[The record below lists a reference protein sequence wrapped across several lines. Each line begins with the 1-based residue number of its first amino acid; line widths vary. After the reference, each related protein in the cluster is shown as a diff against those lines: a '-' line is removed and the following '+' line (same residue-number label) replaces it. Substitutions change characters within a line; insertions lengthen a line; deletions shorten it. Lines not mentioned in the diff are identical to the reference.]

1 MAGVALPKEITVRR
15 FAALAAL
22 LVLPLLLLP
31 GTAAADPPF
40 RAPDRVTDRAGVL
53 DAADRARV
61 TEAVDRLHADRGY
74 DLFVVYVRSFD
85 GRDGQ
90 QWADATAVA
99 SQLGRDQVLLAVATD
114 DRVYGMSVDDNF
126 PESDASIL
134 QIRRNAVEPALARSD
149 WAGAAVGL
157 ADGLRDT
164 SSGVSIPLLVGGG
177 VVVVGGAAW
186 LVSRRRRPKPEVTP
200 PAPVPAGPPDPAPGE
215 STEDLAYRSSQ
226 ALLQVDD
233 AVGTSERELSAA
245 RTHFGE
251 NAVAGFA
258 AALEASRA
266 DMLAAF
272 EIRQRLDDDV
282 PETEPERRAMHAEII
297 RLATQADDRLDA
309 QVEGFDRLRA
319 LEADAQGY
327 VDGIA
332 ARLFGLTAR
341 LPEVERQWA
350 ELGRR
355 WAPTALE
362 PVAEN
367 LPQARALLADAQK
380 EIDEARARLG
390 ASQPALAVVDGRA
403 AEDAETQAETLLDG
417 IARRGTELTEAS
429 GRVPAARAEVEQDL
443 AEAAALPGVD
453 PGVTARARAAIEAA
467 TEAARGAGAGS
478 VGGGA
483 ATGGAATGGAATG
496 GAATGG
502 AATGGAATGGAAG
515 GGAATSGVGLPDPI
529 AALRLLDEAAAALDT
544 AIAGARETAE
554 RTRRATAAL
563 EQALVTAR
571 SAVAAASDFVST
583 RRGAVGAPART
594 RLAEAQRHL
603 AVATAGGDPAAALRE
618 AQQAEALAQEALR
631 LAQSDVSRWSGPSGG
646 GSGFG
651 GELGALVL
659 GGILSEAMRGGGYR
673 GGGIGGGSRGGGS
686 FGGGRSGGRVP
697 GSFGGSSSR
706 GRRGGGGR
714 F

>member
-15 FAALAAL
+15 FAALAVL
-22 LVLPLLLLP
+22 LVLPFLVLP
-31 GTAAADPPF
+31 GSAAADSPF
-40 RAPDRVTDRAGVL
+40 RAPDRVTDRAGAL
-53 DAADRARV
+53 DAAGRARV
-61 TEAVDRLHADRGY
+61 TEAVDRLRADRGY
-74 DLFVVYVRSFD
+74 DLFVVYVPSFD

-114 DRVYGMSVDDNF
+114 NRVYGLSVDDGF

-134 QIRRNAVEPALARSD
+134 QIRRDSLEPALARGD

-157 ADGLRDT
+157 ADGLRGT
-164 SSGVSIPLLVGGG
+164 GSGIGIPLLVGGG
-177 VVVVGGAAW
+177 VVVAGGAAW
-186 LVSRRRRPKPEVTP
+186 LASRRRRPAHQTP
-200 PAPVPAGPPDPAPGE
+200 TQAPAGPPDPAPGE
-215 STEDLAYRSSQ
+215 STENLAYRSSQ

-245 RTHFGE
+245 RTHFGQE
-251 NAVAGFA
+251 AVAGFA
-258 AALEASRA
+258 RALETSRA
-266 DMLAAF
+266 DMLTAF

-282 PETEPERRAMHAEII
+282 PETEPEQRAMHAEII
-297 RLATQADDRLDA
+297 RLATQADDRLDD
-309 QVEGFDRLRA
+309 QVEAFDRLRA
-319 LEADAQGY
+319 LEADAPGY

-332 ARLFGLTAR
+332 ARIFGLTAR
-341 LPEVERQWA
+341 VPEAEQQWA

-355 WAPTALE
+355 WAPTARE
-362 PVAEN
+362 PLAEN
-367 LPQARALLADAQK
+367 LPQAHALLTDAQK
-380 EIDEARARLG
+380 ELDEARARLG

-403 AEDAETQAETLLDG
+403 AEDAATQAETLLDG
-417 IARRGTELTEAS
+417 IARRGIELTDAAA
-429 GRVPAARAEVEQDL
+429 RVPAARAEVEQDL
-443 AEAAALPGVD
+443 AEASALPQVD
-453 PGVTARARAAIEAA
+453 PGVTARARAAVEAA
-467 TEAARGAGAGS
+467 AAAARGSGD
-478 VGGGA
+478 GA
-483 ATGGAATGGAATG
+483 APGAAA
-496 GAATGG
+496 
-502 AATGGAATGGAAG
+502 
-515 GGAATSGVGLPDPI
+515 LPDPI
-529 AALRLLDEAAAALDT
+529 AALRLLDEAAAALDA
-544 AIAGARETAE
+544 AIADARESAE

-603 AVATAGGDPAAALRE
+603 AAATAGGDPAAALRE
-618 AQQAEALAQEALR
+618 AQQAEARAQEALQ
-631 LAQSDVSRWSGPSGG
+631 LAQADVARWSGPSGG

-673 GGGIGGGSRGGGS
+673 GGGGVGGGGFGGG
-686 FGGGRSGGRVP
+686 FGGGGRSGGGGRPGGRVP

>member
-15 FAALAAL
+15 FAALAVL
-22 LVLPLLLLP
+22 LVLPFLVLP
-31 GTAAADPPF
+31 GSAAADPPF
-40 RAPDRVTDRAGVL
+40 RVPDRVTDRAGAL
-53 DAADRARV
+53 DAAGRARV
-61 TEAVDRLHADRGY
+61 TEAVDRLRTDRGY

-114 DRVYGMSVDDNF
+114 DRVYGLSVDDGF

-134 QIRRNAVEPALARSD
+134 QIRRDSVEPALARGD

-157 ADGLRDT
+157 ADGLRET
-164 SSGVSIPLLVGGG
+164 GSGIGIPLLVGGG
-177 VVVVGGAAW
+177 VVVAGGAAW
-186 LVSRRRRPKPEVTP
+186 LVSRRRRARQAPTQA
-200 PAPVPAGPPDPAPGE
+200 PAPAGPPDPAPGE
-215 STEDLAYRSSQ
+215 STADLAYRSSQ

-245 RTHFGE
+245 RAHFGE
-251 NAVAGFA
+251 EAVAGFA
-258 AALEASRA
+258 TALEASRA

-282 PETEPERRAMHAEII
+282 PETEPEQRAMHAEII
-297 RLATQADDRLDA
+297 RLATQADDRLDD
-309 QVEGFDRLRA
+309 QVEAFDRLRA
-319 LEADAQGY
+319 LEADAPGY

-341 LPEVERQWA
+341 VPEAEQQWA

-362 PVAEN
+362 PLAEN
-367 LPQARALLADAQK
+367 LPQAYALLADAQK
-380 EIDEARARLG
+380 ELDEARARLG

-403 AEDAETQAETLLDG
+403 AEDAATQAETLLDG
-417 IARRGTELTEAS
+417 IARRGAELTEAAA
-429 GRVPAARAEVEQDL
+429 RVPAARAEVEQDL
-443 AEAAALPGVD
+443 AEASALPEVD
-453 PGVTARARAAIEAA
+453 PGVPARARAAVAA
-467 TEAARGAGAGS
+467 ADTAARGTA
-478 VGGGA
+478 
-483 ATGGAATGGAATG
+483 
-496 GAATGG
+496 
-502 AATGGAATGGAAG
+502 
-515 GGAATSGVGLPDPI
+515 GLPDPI
-529 AALRLLDEAAAALDT
+529 AALHLLDEAAAALDA
-544 AIAGARETAE
+544 AIADARESVE

-603 AVATAGGDPAAALRE
+603 AAATAGGDPAAALRE
-618 AQQAEALAQEALR
+618 AQQAEARAQEALQ
-631 LAQSDVSRWSGPSGG
+631 LAQADVSRWSGPSGG

-673 GGGIGGGSRGGGS
+673 GGGGFGGGGFGGG

>member
-15 FAALAAL
+15 FAALAVL
-22 LVLPLLLLP
+22 LVLPFLVLP
-31 GTAAADPPF
+31 GSAAADPPF
-40 RAPDRVTDRAGVL
+40 RVPGPVTDRAGAL
-53 DAADRARV
+53 DATGRARV
-61 TEAVDRLHADRGY
+61 TEAVDRLRAERGY

-114 DRVYGMSVDDNF
+114 DRVYGVSVDDGF

-134 QIRRNAVEPALARSD
+134 QIPRDSVEPALARDD
-149 WAGAAVGL
+149 WAGAAIGL
-157 ADGLRDT
+157 ADGLGET
-164 SSGVSIPLLVGGG
+164 GSGIGIPLLVGGG
-177 VVVVGGAAW
+177 VVVAGGAAW
-186 LVSRRRRPKPEVTP
+186 LVSRRRARQTP
-200 PAPVPAGPPDPAPGE
+200 TQAPVPAGPPDPAPGE
-215 STEDLAYRSSQ
+215 STADLAYRSSQ

-245 RTHFGE
+245 RAHFGE
-251 NAVAGFA
+251 EAVAGFA
-258 AALEASRA
+258 TALEASRA

-282 PETEPERRAMHAEII
+282 PETEPEQRAMHAEII
-297 RLATQADDRLDA
+297 RLATQADDRLDD
-309 QVEGFDRLRA
+309 QVEAFDRLRA
-319 LEADAQGY
+319 LEADAPGY

-341 LPEVERQWA
+341 VPEAEQQWA

-362 PVAEN
+362 PLAEN
-367 LPQARALLADAQK
+367 LSQAYALLADAQK
-380 EIDEARARLG
+380 ELDEARARLG
-390 ASQPALAVVDGRA
+390 ASRPALAVVDGRA
-403 AEDAETQAETLLDG
+403 AEDAATQAETLLDG
-417 IARRGTELTEAS
+417 IARRGTELTNAAA
-429 GRVPAARAEVEQDL
+429 RVPAARAEVEQDL
-443 AEAAALPGVD
+443 AEASALPGVD
-453 PGVTARARAAIEAA
+453 PGVPARARAAVAA
-467 TEAARGAGAGS
+467 ADTAARGTA
-478 VGGGA
+478 
-483 ATGGAATGGAATG
+483 
-496 GAATGG
+496 
-502 AATGGAATGGAAG
+502 
-515 GGAATSGVGLPDPI
+515 GLPDPI
-529 AALRLLDEAAAALDT
+529 AALHLLDEAAAALDA
-544 AIAGARETAE
+544 AIADARESAE

-603 AVATAGGDPAAALRE
+603 AAATAGGDPAAALHE
-618 AQQAEALAQEALR
+618 AQQAEARAQEALQ
-631 LAQSDVSRWSGPSGG
+631 LAQADVSRWSGPSGG

-673 GGGIGGGSRGGGS
+673 GGGGVGGGGFGGG